1 MMDLLILSLT
11 VVFAAS
17 IPAVYV
23 ILGILALVAVI
34 GIVYFYTKLWQNRK
48 KPGDEKITRR
58 E

>member
-1 MMDLLILSLT
+1 MLFFATLL
-11 VVFAAS
+11 AAS
-17 IPAVYV
+17 VPAVYV

-48 KPGDEKITRR
+48 KPGDEKATRR